1 MTSQNDSKLLQEL
14 VRIFKLFRSR
24 ALTLLRQDSFHTLL
38 DEALIVAI
46 AGDFELKDP
55 SAYARARSTLEDLA
69 QSVPSEE
76 VSGFNPSGLMF
87 DAEEGTGHQ
96 NAHLDRL
103 DHVDTS
109 TTCASHTTSQVYATD
124 KSSTDASSHVPD
136 SPRLA
141 LRLTSFNQ
149 DSEEDKVLVLQS
161 MFAELKPYDVS
172 YALKKADGDFQIA
185 LDDLL
190 NIQYLQST
198 GQQLKGVDGFF
209 VTESKAGKRK
219 RKKKGDKKVAS
230 SDSDLSGSTSVS
242 NETSA
247 TENGQDEVQYI
258 ADRFGVRSDEVTP
271 IYRNCE
277 GSQGA
282 TVVKLLEQYISHG
295 VETQD
300 QAGKETSDTLIKK
313 YRHVPPEF
321 MPTIVHVSGSIPQF
335 AEDIAALLNKHF
347 SKPTKAK
354 KIDLAYRLTPLPQG
368 EIEGS
373 QYLSPGAA
381 NAARTGPACTSSTSL
396 NVKSVAEA
404 LGRADTYHQARRD
417 AASSAVQ
424 LHRRGASSPLYRQAA
439 GYYADR
445 AREQARYA
453 QSATST
459 AADLLVDEQST
470 RRSIDL
476 HGVLVHDGVRIARQ
490 KVQDWWQ
497 GLGEMRAKKAREQ
510 GGFTVITGLGR
521 HSAGGVSQLRQCVAA
536 ALLQD
541 GWKVSVETGKFV
553 VLGRR

>member
-1 MTSQNDSKLLQEL
+1 MTNQNDSELLQEL
-14 VRIFKLFRSR
+14 V
-24 ALTLLRQDSFHTLL
+24 DSFHTLL

-55 SAYARARSTLEDLA
+55 SAYARARSTLDDLA

-76 VSGFNPSGLMF
+76 VSGFNPSGLIF

-109 TTCASHTTSQVYATD
+109 TTSASHTTSQVYATD

-141 LRLTSFNQ
+141 LRLTSFNK
-149 DSEEDKVLVLQS
+149 DSEEDKILVLQS

-172 YALKKADGDFQIA
+172 YALKKADGDFQMA

-230 SDSDLSGSTSVS
+230 SDSDLSGSTSMS
-242 NETSA
+242 NQTSA
-247 TENGQDEVQYI
+247 IENGQDEVQYI

-295 VETQD
+295 VETQNE
-300 QAGKETSDTLIKK
+300 AGKETSDTLIKK

-335 AEDIAALLNKHF
+335 AEDIAALLNKYF

-381 NAARTGPACTSSTSL
+381 NAARIGPAAASSTSL
-396 NVKSVAEA
+396 NIKSVAEA

-417 AASSAVQ
+417 AASTAAQ

-497 GLGEMRAKKAREQ
+497 GLGEMRARKAREQ